1 MSYLLYI
8 SIQIMSMLI
17 LQKLLRFAILS
28 GFLAHEIL
36 GYFIPIQIYDI
47 IMKLNKENKVGK
59 PASTS

>member
-1 MSYLLYI
+1 
-8 SIQIMSMLI
+8 MLI
-17 LQKLLRFAILS
+17 FQKILKFAILS

-47 IMKLNKENKVGK
+47 IMKLNKENKVGR